1 MEVVE
6 LEDASEALERA
17 RPFLTARPV
26 EHNLLLT
33 IIDQSIE
40 FSLGGTFWLVVDDS
54 EVVGFALESPPGM
67 GAVLASMPTS
77 ACKLLAE
84 SATTHLSRVVGEA
97 GAAARVR
104 RPVDR
109 VPFDLGHQDRGTASL
124 RAHRLDAGRARA
136 RISTPGR
143 RR

>member
-54 EVVGFALESPPGM
+54 EVVGFAKTGGRCLQRPICRIEMLCFSSPIVP
-67 GAVLASMPTS
+67 LAWSFAGGDFSRMS
-77 ACKLLAE
+77 LL
-84 SATTHLSRVVGEA
+84 
-97 GAAARVR
+97 
-104 RPVDR
+104 
-109 VPFDLGHQDRGTASL
+109 
-124 RAHRLDAGRARA
+124 
-136 RISTPGR
+136 
-143 RR
+143 